1 MLAAQRVREYSWSSI
16 IQQGEV
22 ELVKAFVDAG
32 TRGMRASDIAA
43 AQQAAEDA
51 GHAERAALLAAA
63 LAAHTPMSATDN
75 QGRTPLHDAAAV
87 STAAVSP
94 EEDKEAQQ
102 KGHAPAAGAPSRLVP
117 FEVRVVGSCHC

>member
-75 QGRTPLHDAAAV
+75 QGRTPPHDATVETA
-87 STAAVSP
+87 AAVSP
-94 EEDKEAQQ
+94 EEDKEA
-102 KGHAPAAGAPSRLVP
+102 PAKRARTSHRRAQPP
-117 FEVRVVGSCHC
+117 GSL